1 MVSYTLSKKN
11 ILKNTSSLDAV
22 FSSGKKLTF
31 STTSLYYL
39 KRESKKYFRV
49 AFTVGKKT
57 HNLAVNRNKI
67 KRLMR
72 EAFRLCID
80 DYTIE
85 SCDFVFV
92 FFGQDIP
99 SYKEVEDSIKSLL
112 LSLSKAVES

>member
-1 MVSYTLSKKN
+1 LVSYTLSKKN

-22 FSSGKKLTF
+22 FSSGKKLTV

-39 KRESKKYFRV
+39 KRESKKDFRV

-57 HNLAVNRNKI
+57 HKLAVNRNKI

-72 EAFRLCID
+72 EAFRLNIPEFNIGAHD
-80 DYTIE
+80 L
-85 SCDFVFV
+85 VFV

-99 SYKEVEDSIKSLL
+99 SYKEVGNSIKSLL
-112 LSLSKAVES
+112 LSLSKALES

>member
-22 FSSGKKLTF
+22 FSSGKKLTV

-39 KRESKKYFRV
+39 KRESKKDFRV

-80 DYTIE
+80 DYSVP

-92 FFGQDIP
+92 FFGQDVPAYNEI
-99 SYKEVEDSIKSLL
+99 EDSIKSLL
-112 LSLSKAVES
+112 LSLSKTIKN

>member
-22 FSSGKKLTF
+22 FSSGKKLTV

-39 KRESKKYFRV
+39 KRESKKDFRV

-57 HNLAVNRNKI
+57 HKLAVNRNKI

-72 EAFRLCID
+72 EAFRLNIPECNLGAHD
-80 DYTIE
+80 L
-85 SCDFVFV
+85 VFV
-92 FFGQDIP
+92 FFSQDVPAYNEI
-99 SYKEVEDSIKSLL
+99 EDSIKSLL
-112 LSLSKAVES
+112 LSLSKTIKS

>member
-1 MVSYTLSKKN
+1 LVSYTLSKKT

-22 FSSGKKLTF
+22 FSSGKKLTV

-39 KRESKKYFRV
+39 KRESKKDFRV

-57 HNLAVNRNKI
+57 HKLAVNRNKI

-72 EAFRLCID
+72 EAFRLNIPEFNIGAHD
-80 DYTIE
+80 L
-85 SCDFVFV
+85 VFV

-99 SYKEVEDSIKSLL
+99 SYKEVGNSIKSLL
-112 LSLSKAVES
+112 LSLSKALES